1 MEFFKALI
9 PCVDDSEG
17 SSDKN
22 SNISSGFKCLK
33 VLIIR
38 IWNGD
43 FPISWNNASIVS
55 IHKKGDLSDCNN
67 YRGISLINNEL
78 KIIVK
83 KIIANRIS
91 KYGMDKGFIS
101 QGQYGFRNREECVS
115 LYTSL

>member
-1 MEFFKALI
+1 MVIFPK
-9 PCVDDSEG
+9 
-17 SSDKN
+17 
-22 SNISSGFKCLK
+22 SG
-33 VLIIR
+33 
-38 IWNGD
+38 
-43 FPISWNNASIVS
+43 NNVSIVS
-55 IHKKGDLSDCNN
+55 IHKKGDLFYCNI
-67 YRGISLINNEL
+67 YCVVSLINNEL